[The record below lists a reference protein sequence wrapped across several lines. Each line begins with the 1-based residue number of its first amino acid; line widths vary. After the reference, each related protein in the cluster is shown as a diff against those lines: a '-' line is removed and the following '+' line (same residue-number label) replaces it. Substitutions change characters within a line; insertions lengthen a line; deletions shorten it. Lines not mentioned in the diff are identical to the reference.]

1 VTAVGKRSNRVKKQA
16 MIEFTI
22 GRDLFEVN
30 FFISPQLV
38 HDAILGCEFV
48 KEHGISL
55 ILREKAL
62 CILRE
67 EM

>member
-1 VTAVGKRSNRVKKQA
+1 

-30 FFISPQLV
+30 FFISPLLV

-67 EM
+67 QM